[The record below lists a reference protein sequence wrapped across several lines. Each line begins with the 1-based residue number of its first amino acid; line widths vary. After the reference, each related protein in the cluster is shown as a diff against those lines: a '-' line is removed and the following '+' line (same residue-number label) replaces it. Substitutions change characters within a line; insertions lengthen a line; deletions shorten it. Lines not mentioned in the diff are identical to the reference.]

1 MNQLGLALSG
11 GGFRATMYHLG
22 IIRFLR
28 DANLLTEV
36 THISS
41 VSGGSIL
48 AAHLALNWDA
58 YCGSDEEFDQV
69 AGQLIRF
76 AKLDVRNRIVR
87 RYPLCAALNALP
99 RLLGRPSNRRL
110 TRPGLLEHY
119 YEKHLFGD
127 KCLFQLPQKPELHV
141 LATNLS
147 EGCLCSFN
155 RQGLSV
161 QTRDRGDFQ
170 HVPAG
175 LATVAMAVTAS
186 SAFPG
191 FFPPL
196 VLRAWDVGENEGEFD
211 TQAFTDGGVFDNLGV
226 RFFKV
231 FESIETPFDRII
243 VSDAGGMFKVVDE
256 SATGGLIKTA
266 LRASDILM
274 NRVWS
279 LELEHFEDKDNFTF
293 ASIANVVNS
302 ENDPHAPHMEVQRHT
317 ARIRTDLDSFSD
329 LEIRSLVRHGY
340 CVMRHAC
347 RQESEVY
354 GDALPDGPPWDPIA
368 ACNADGATTANL
380 TAQDP
385 DIVPATR
392 RLQYSSQRKIL
403 RKLLNLRDWPTYFWI
418 PLVFLVTVWFP
429 WSFYNAHQQAKRNR
443 MVVEAIADSSPM
455 YRTIL
460 DHLESQ
466 PLTSLAGMPFESVEQ
481 PPPETDFATNIQVV
495 RDTRVIDLRGW
506 TKTNDENEQVYT
518 YRSLRIR
525 RSIGDETNQAELRV
539 RHVTSTPHLEMRC
552 QNPLLKPKLNRYRQG
567 EDYVWDL
574 TLDLRRRP
582 PGKDIDIVIEMLV
595 PEGNSQEGWL
605 GFTVEADTALAKLW
619 VLMPEQ
625 RAYDAFELL
634 SYERG
639 APETSGSEHP
649 SNQLEIPEGD
659 LIAFELISPTCDR
672 FYECHWTWSD
682 PE

>member
-1 MNQLGLALSG
+1 
-11 GGFRATMYHLG
+11 
-22 IIRFLR
+22 
-28 DANLLTEV
+28 
-36 THISS
+36 
-41 VSGGSIL
+41 
-48 AAHLALNWDA
+48 
-58 YCGSDEEFDQV
+58 
-69 AGQLIRF
+69 
-76 AKLDVRNRIVR
+76 
-87 RYPLCAALNALP
+87 
-99 RLLGRPSNRRL
+99 
-110 TRPGLLEHY
+110 
-119 YEKHLFGD
+119 
-127 KCLFQLPQKPELHV
+127 
-141 LATNLS
+141 
-147 EGCLCSFN
+147 
-155 RQGLSV
+155 
-161 QTRDRGDFQ
+161 
-170 HVPAG
+170 
-175 LATVAMAVTAS
+175 MAVTAS

-347 RQESEVY
+347 RQEPEVY
-354 GDALPDGPPWDPIA
+354 GDALPDGPAWDPIA
-368 ACNADGATTANL
+368 ACSADNATTANL

-392 RLQYSSQRKIL
+392 RLQYSSQRRIL

-418 PLVFLVTVWFP
+418 PLIFLVTVWLP

-466 PLTSLAGMPFESVEQ
+466 PLTSLAGMPFESVDQ

-506 TKTNDENEQVYT
+506 TKTNDEDEQVYT

-634 SYERG
+634 SYEHG

-659 LIAFELISPTCDR
+659 LIAFELISPACDR

-682 PE
+682 P